1 MATRGQWAI
10 DFLMALG
17 NQAPSVDTIDLV
29 AAWTKGESTAAKY
42 NPLATTLKY
51 GTSSDFNSVGVK
63 NYSTRQEGIEASV
76 MTLRGDFS
84 GYSDLRI
91 GLASDDPERALTS
104 GGLDTWGTGTA
115 AVTVIYR
122 TQDVRGEMLASEG
135 TNEQLIPQP
144 SLVDTLTKPSPTLQ
158 PVEVPKGIPKTD
170 AGPFSEKMLATFFKQ
185 TVGWVFISTGVVILV
200 VMAVKSDAAKEATK
214 TATNVAKV
222 AAVAA
227 A

>member
-1 MATRGQWAI
+1 
-10 DFLMALG
+10 MALG
-17 NQAPSVDTIDLV
+17 NQAPSADTIKLV
-29 AAWTKGESTAAKY
+29 SAWTKGESTAAKY

-76 MTLRGDFS
+76 MTLRGDFR

-91 GLASDDPERALTS
+91 GLASDDPERALAS

-122 TQDVRGEMLASEG
+122 AQDVRGEMLASEG
-135 TNEQLIPQP
+135 ANEQLIPQP

-158 PVEVPKGIPKTD
+158 PVEIPKPVPSD
-170 AGPFSEKMLATFFKQ
+170 AGPFSEKMLAGFFKQ
-185 TVGWVFISTGVVILV
+185 AVGWVFISTGVVILV
-200 VMAVKSDAAKEATK
+200 IMAVKSDAAKEVAK
-214 TATNVAKV
+214 TTTTVAKV

-227 A
+227 